1 MLPPLHDGARVR
13 SMCIHRRCRA
23 EVGRISVACIT
34 TRPLVCSLSALQS
47 TAMSRRRRGFVR
59 WIDINTT
66 SVASTMARGWSM
78 RLIDSEI
85 SMSAR
90 HETKQRAATDRTR
103 FRPAHA
109 PSVRPHT
116 TLSCTA
122 ARSYSA
128 ERETRSIRPARD
140 AAGECARPVVVVRC
154 SKSTAAWADSVRL
167 LLRVQAN
174 STSPVS

>member
-1 MLPPLHDGARVR
+1 
-13 SMCIHRRCRA
+13 
-23 EVGRISVACIT
+23 
-34 TRPLVCSLSALQS
+34 
-47 TAMSRRRRGFVR
+47 MSRRRRGFVR

-109 PSVRPHT
+109 PSVRTRRCHAQRHVRTRPSEKHGASGPHAT
-116 TLSCTA
+116 RPVNVPVLSSSSVVAKVRLHGLIPCASSCACKQTV
-122 ARSYSA
+122 RHPS
-128 ERETRSIRPARD
+128 RD
-140 AAGECARPVVVVRC
+140 FGPNVPPRAAGACVEPLT
-154 SKSTAAWADSVRL
+154 ST
-167 LLRVQAN
+167 
-174 STSPVS
+174 TC